1 MNVNEKLS
9 KIIGTIGNISNE
21 STDLCSTLFCVS
33 ITVKDI
39 SAKIRSNLSVS

>member
-21 STDLCSTLFCVS
+21 STDICSTLFCIS
-33 ITVKDI
+33 SYKDI